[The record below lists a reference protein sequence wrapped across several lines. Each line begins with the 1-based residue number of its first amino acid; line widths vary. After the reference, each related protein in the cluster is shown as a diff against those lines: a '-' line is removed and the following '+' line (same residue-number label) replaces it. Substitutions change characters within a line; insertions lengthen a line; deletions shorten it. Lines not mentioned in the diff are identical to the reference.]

1 MLGDLLRKF
10 ATFTHSPG
18 LPVVRL
24 AGRVWHLAPGGAELF
39 GPGGPDVERWVASG
53 SAAVVKANP
62 ARTVYRVELAGGTVF
77 VKHCRV
83 TSPRAWGREIIRM
96 PKARLEFDNARAL
109 RERGVPAV
117 EPLAWG
123 ASDSHWPGESFL
135 ITRALAGVPFLH
147 FLERDLAAM
156 PASAGR
162 AARRHLAHALA
173 QLIARLH
180 DAGVAHPDPH
190 PGNLLV
196 ELPESGI
203 PRFALLDL
211 HDVRV
216 GRPLTWPE
224 SRDNLALFNR
234 WFQMR
239 TARPERARFW
249 QAYRT
254 SRVSLRPPTDG
265 ELRDGAKELERQ
277 THASNLRLWAGREGR
292 WLGSNRTIR
301 RVRRGSVRG
310 LAVRDL
316 PDDFLQS
323 LLADPDAVFAAL
335 RANPERQRRG
345 ELFSPSPR
353 WGEGSERSERVRGEL
368 SGSLSFAPP
377 PPPPGPPPPPQRG
390 EGHKPAVAH
399 APGSPVPRLLKDCPS
414 ATVAVIAMPTATGP
428 VPVVF
433 KRVNVRSWLDPL
445 KNLVRRSQALRSWLN
460 GHALRDRWLPTPR
473 PLAVFHRYRGGLP
486 AEGYVLTEMVPDAA
500 PLRPAGRE
508 LSDRLARTLRAMHD
522 RGVSHR
528 DLKAPNILLAN
539 GTDPVLIDLV
549 GVRTQV
555 QLTVE
560 KRAKELARL
569 NASFVNDPALTQ
581 SDRLRFLLA
590 YLASGPALGVD
601 WKNWWELV
609 SRATAAKVARNRRA
623 GRVLG

>member
-1 MLGDLLRKF
+1 MAARRVRTPRFGDLLRKF
-10 ATFTHSPG
+10 ATFTRSPG

-24 AGRVWHLAPGGAELF
+24 RGRVWHLAPGGAELF
-39 GPGGPDVERWVASG
+39 GAGGPDVERWVASG

-156 PASAGR
+156 PAAAGR
-162 AARRHLAHALA
+162 AARRHLALALA

-249 QAYRT
+249 HAYRT
-254 SRVSLRPPTDG
+254 SRVSLRPPTAG
-265 ELRDGAKELERQ
+265 ELCDGAKDLERQ

-301 RVRRGSVRG
+301 KVRRGSLRG

-323 LLADPDAVFAAL
+323 LLADPDAVFS
-335 RANPERQRRG
+335 R
-345 ELFSPSPR
+345 
-353 WGEGSERSERVRGEL
+353 
-368 SGSLSFAPP
+368 
-377 PPPPGPPPPPQRG
+377 PG
-390 EGHKPAVAH
+390 V
-399 APGSPVPRLLKDCPS
+399 RLLKDCPS
-414 ATVAVIAMPTATGP
+414 ATVAVVAMPTAAGP

-473 PLAVFHRYRGGLP
+473 PLAVFHRHRGGLP

-539 GTDPVLIDLV
+539 GTEPVLIDLV

-569 NASFVNDPALTQ
+569 SASFVNDPAVTRA
-581 SDRLRFLLA
+581 DRLRFLRT